1 MTKQQLNSIAL
12 KILNLEHACEK
23 GECVSENL
31 AKMDLIMDGLSEKD
45 LFHLAEILED
55 KTCQNKKF
63 LI

>member
-1 MTKQQLNSIAL
+1 MTKQQLEKIAL
-12 KILNLEHACEK
+12 KILDLEDACLK
-23 GECVSENL
+23 GEFVSENL
-31 AKMDLIMDGLSEKD
+31 AKMDFIMDGLSEKD